1 MAKGW
6 RSTLLFVAGSLAG
19 GAIVL
24 AVYLGYF
31 APQLPKA
38 TVYSQQTMPMPTV
51 PSQPA
56 EAAVAMAAAVVP
68 GTCPS
73 QPIAQAT
80 AEGDGLFQ
88 LDTALAVRPQPEPSA
103 LLSVAREA
111 AEAGRLR
118 DAEVAY
124 IAACHVTEQASGAQS
139 APLAD
144 VKTQLGQHYVTVA
157 GRESTEA
164 TREALLDRAS
174 RLFSQGATA
183 YAAALGK
190 NASKTRMAEQ
200 RLASLRD
207 PSLRLPEPAAPAEP
221 VVVSAPTPARE
232 AAPETARLGSA
243 RQSLA
248 ERPPLRSED
257 LGQVDSDLERLY
269 AQARAVSR
277 DPAGVQRRHQQA
289 LAQRQACRGDAD
301 CLRSWAAQR
310 KRQLFEEF

>member
-1 MAKGW
+1 M
-6 RSTLLFVAGSLAG
+6 FVAGSLAG
-19 GAIVL
+19 GALVL

-38 TVYSQQTMPMPTV
+38 TLYSQPTMPAPAV
-51 PSQPA
+51 PPHPA
-56 EAAVAMAAAVVP
+56 EAAVAMATAAVP

-73 QPIAQAT
+73 QPIAQTSAD
-80 AEGDGLFQ
+80 GDGLFQ
-88 LDTALAVRPQPEPSA
+88 LERAMAVRPQPEASA

-144 VKTQLGQHYVTVA
+144 VKTQLGQHYVALA
-157 GRESTEA
+157 GRESAEDA
-164 TREALLDRAS
+164 RDALLDRAS
-174 RLFSQGATA
+174 TLFSQGATA

-190 NASKTRMAEQ
+190 NASKTRMAQQ

-207 PSLRLPEPAAPAEP
+207 PSLRLPEPAP
-221 VVVSAPTPARE
+221 VVVSAPASAPE
-232 AAPETARLGSA
+232 PPPETARLGSA

-248 ERPPLRSED
+248 ERPPLRTED

-269 AQARAVSR
+269 SQAKAVSR
-277 DPAGVQRRHQQA
+277 DPAGLQRRHQQA
-289 LAQRQACRGDAD
+289 LAQRQACRGDEA
-301 CLRSWAAQR
+301 CLRNWAAQR